1 MNDAD
6 EAKPSKRSQQ
16 GLDWLNFFIADVQ
29 TGFGPF
35 VALSLAAQGWSQGDI
50 DHAVGLTVT

>member
-1 MNDAD
+1 MNQG
-6 EAKPSKRSQQ
+6 EPEPSRHSQQ

-35 VALSLAAQGWSQGDI
+35 IAVYLVSEGGPREALACS
-50 DHAVGLTVT
+50 